1 MDLNRLL
8 HLAGL
13 TENES
18 FEDEKNKKIH
28 AHRKI
33 SAAYRQSVI
42 RKGIFYYHT
51 DALLDLSNDLEAG
64 KISPDEALVALD
76 AIEQS
81 AHQSSKM

>member
-33 SAAYRQSVI
+33 SAAYRHHSSG
-42 RKGIFYYHT
+42 KGSFTIT